1 MDDNLLL
8 MMEGRWHLQ
17 FTGCQLWLK
26 DGINTVTFHYGARH
40 IGEELVLEDRVEYI
54 RKGKMRYRLGYDYP
68 VDGIPNTFKWK
79 GKGMNRTFRGHFE
92 VSIINREYMVLFFE
106 KTLTSPTSI
115 DILTRAR
122 IISEEKKQEIFQAVR
137 DNITIRDYLEAVRPV
152 DQV

>member
-1 MDDNLLL
+1 MDQ
-8 MMEGRWHLQ
+8 GREV
-17 FTGCQLWLK
+17 QL
-26 DGINTVTFHYGARH
+26 
-40 IGEELVLEDRVEYI
+40 
-54 RKGKMRYRLGYDYP
+54 P
-68 VDGIPNTFKWK
+68 
-79 GKGMNRTFRGHFE
+79 
-92 VSIINREYMVLFFE
+92 FE